1 MLSHDD
7 DAIQVTMHS
16 KLYRTL
22 RNLLTSKRNVVLV
35 ILVIFVLFHVFPRDG
50 RTRGGQGR
58 DGDGRVKHVPVPDSL
73 TIVVR
78 EYEDFDNRLY
88 KTIASANGAG
98 IPSRSGSRWYSLSSR
113 EAAEKDERN
122 NVEYITRAT
131 SVEVPGLPTHDA
143 RCHHSRLVETG
154 CAKKLFT
161 VYKPYHSERK
171 GQWVLSNFC
180 SHETSKKFLVYSFDR
195 IVKVSLWHN
204 ILNMHD
210 ALKVSVTRPCPSWG
224 RTAKGEGHSAKATAS
239 YITAKS

>member
-1 MLSHDD
+1 MVNHIELVLSHDD
-7 DAIQVTMHS
+7 DAIQVTMHR

-98 IPSRSGSRWYSLSSR
+98 IPSVVVADDIPYPPVKLPKR
-113 EAAEKDERN
+113 
-122 NVEYITRAT
+122 T
-131 SVEVPGLPTHDA
+131 SVITLNTSPGQQAWKYQDYLRTTHVA
-143 RCHHSRLVETG
+143 IIPG
-154 CAKKLFT
+154 
-161 VYKPYHSERK
+161 
-171 GQWVLSNFC
+171 
-180 SHETSKKFLVYSFDR
+180 
-195 IVKVSLWHN
+195 
-204 ILNMHD
+204 
-210 ALKVSVTRPCPSWG
+210 
-224 RTAKGEGHSAKATAS
+224 
-239 YITAKS
+239 